1 MKTINKSEVNLMSQ
15 KIITIKGG
23 ETDVELLLAD

>member
-1 MKTINKSEVNLMSQ
+1 MKANDMSEGYSMSNKVIS
-15 KIITIKGG
+15 IKGG